1 MDREISF
8 RGKRLDN
15 GEWVCGNLIQIDEG
29 GSQSFIFPFYKYASS
44 LTCAQIVSMFMVAV
58 DPATVGQYTGFCDKN
73 GVKIFEGDVVFAGY
87 GEYYQGTHEH
97 STTIIIDMADYE
109 ALNALCNANVVEVIG
124 NIHDNAELL
133 KEGQEWLKKILNNII

>member
-15 GEWVCGNLIQIDEG
+15 GEWVYGNLIQMDEG

-44 LTCAQIVSMFMVAV
+44 LACNQIVSMFMVAV
-58 DPATVGQYTGFCDKN
+58 DPTTVGQFTGLCDKN
-73 GVKIFEGDVVFAGY
+73 GVKIFEGDIVFAGY
-87 GEYYQGTHEH
+87 GEYYQGAHEH
-97 STTIIIDMADYE
+97 SATMIIDMADYE

-124 NIHDNAELL
+124 NIHDTPDLA
-133 KEGQEWLKKILNNII
+133 KEESE